1 MGKKGFNFAEMEQ
14 APIVQSANDTM
25 VSAYEQPQQEAT
37 QAEPE
42 AATIPQPIPPVNQQ
56 MQTTAQPATV
66 PAPSVTADKVPA
78 EVRNREEQLRN
89 DYMVFLSTFG
99 GSHMKRNN
107 VEIPKGIHDRLTNIK
122 SRLDDGT
129 QGVVKL
135 NLKELI
141 QLAMLEFVEK
151 YDRPTPALP

>member
-1 MGKKGFNFAEMEQ
+1 MAKDYSKKMKESALIQQTEEYMDNEVFGEQ
-14 APIVQSANDTM
+14 QQPPQSA
-25 VSAYEQPQQEAT
+25 
-37 QAEPE
+37 
-42 AATIPQPIPPVNQQ
+42 IPQPIPTVNQQ
-56 MQTTAQPATV
+56 MQTTAQPSSV
-66 PAPSVTADKVPA
+66 PAPSVTADKMPA

-151 YDRPTPALP
+151 YDR

>member
-1 MGKKGFNFAEMEQ
+1 MAKDYSKKMKESALIQQTEEYMDNEVFGEQ
-14 APIVQSANDTM
+14 QQ
-25 VSAYEQPQQEAT
+25 QPQ
-37 QAEPE
+37 
-42 AATIPQPIPPVNQQ
+42 ATIPQPIPTVNQQ
-56 MQTTAQPATV
+56 MQTTAQPATT
-66 PAPSVTADKVPA
+66 PAPSVTADKAPA
-78 EVRNREEQLRN
+78 VVRNREEQLRN

-151 YDRPTPALP
+151 YDR